1 MSIMRRKPAH
11 TYRSPTADCASGP
24 IIMRRTTTA
33 SSNESTSSESS
44 STSPTSARTIPR
56 VLRPAVPSTVKARR
70 RSSNDHL
77 PLYHPRGKLATSLPP
92 LDALAHGLPIIEDYQ
107 IAGGKSGSRA
117 KRNGTSKLRDAVT
130 VAPIAEP
137 AANPPAPA
145 PSKPTPRKRR
155 AGGGGGGSAA
165 AKRKRAAADD
175 ADAPYPATKRRAV
188 PRRQAKDQADVGSP
202 GPAADVP
209 PTPESAAEPLPD
221 AAARRTRGTRARASA
236 RRTSSESAGGSVQ
249 PQTPRGKEARLVAI
263 DETVVATVN
272 NDKAVKTAMDLI
284 GMQPNL
290 DITVGNAA

>member
-44 STSPTSARTIPR
+44 STSPPSARTIPR
-56 VLRPAVPSTVKARR
+56 VLRPPVASTVKARR
-70 RSSNDHL
+70 RTSNDHL

-107 IAGGKSGSRA
+107 LAGGKSGSRA

-155 AGGGGGGSAA
+155 AAGGGGGSAA
-165 AKRKRAAADD
+165 AKRKRAAVDD

-188 PRRQAKDQADVGSP
+188 RSRQAKDQADVGSP

-209 PTPESAAEPLPD
+209 PTPESAAEPLP
-221 AAARRTRGTRARASA
+221 RNTRGTRARATA
-236 RRTSSESAGGSVQ
+236 RRTSSESVGGSVQ
-249 PQTPRGKEARLVAI
+249 PQTPRGKEARLVSI

-284 GMQPNL
+284 GMPPNL